1 MISCGNIECKYR
13 NKRGHCTHK
22 HLELSSWSVHT
33 VNMGVKDFLECK
45 SFEYDEEYMKLGEKM
60 KELGIIDKAPWG
72 ELEGK
77 SNDN

>member
-45 SFEYDEEYMKLGEKM
+45 SFEYDEEYIKLGEKM
-60 KELGIIDKAPWG
+60 KELGIIDKAPWD

-77 SNDN
+77 DNN